1 MHSYM
6 TIYYLVEEIFRFCSQ
21 AFGTVEIV
29 KKKMLMTAVVFAV
42 KIGYWNLKKSKYAKF
57 TNLYKNKNKITGHG
71 QYSFW
76 KYFSARRK

>member
-1 MHSYM
+1 
-6 TIYYLVEEIFRFCSQ
+6 
-21 AFGTVEIV
+21 
-29 KKKMLMTAVVFAV
+29 MLMTAVVFAV